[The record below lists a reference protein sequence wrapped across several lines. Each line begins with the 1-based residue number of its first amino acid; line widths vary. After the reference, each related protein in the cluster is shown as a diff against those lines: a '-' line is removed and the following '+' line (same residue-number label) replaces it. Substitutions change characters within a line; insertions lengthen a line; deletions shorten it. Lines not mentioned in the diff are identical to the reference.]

1 MTLSQAASRLRSQDV
16 YAVERQRHFTNLKS
30 EIHLKL
36 LRKISYMR
44 ARLIRIIE
52 RDLDEIYEEYGK

>member
-1 MTLSQAASRLRSQDV
+1 MMQFQAASRLRSPDV
-16 YAVERQRHFTNLKS
+16 SAAERQRHFTNLKS
-30 EIHLKL
+30 EIHMKL

-52 RDLDEIYEEYGK
+52 RYLDEIYEEYGK